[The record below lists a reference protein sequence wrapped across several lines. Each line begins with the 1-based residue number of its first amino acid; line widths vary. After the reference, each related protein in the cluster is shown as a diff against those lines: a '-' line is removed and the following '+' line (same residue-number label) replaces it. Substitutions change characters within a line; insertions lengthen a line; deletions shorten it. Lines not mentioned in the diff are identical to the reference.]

1 MTHINDVEDLANIR
15 LERMRDL
22 TKELTLELGALI
34 KNPVAVSKIIK
45 DPLMPFSASHHEDM
59 EILAQESLLRL
70 TEWLFAIRKELITM
84 GFPYEKEE

>member
-1 MTHINDVEDLANIR
+1 MTHISDAADLPNIR
-15 LERMRDL
+15 LERIRDL
-22 TKELTLELGALI
+22 TKELTEELGLLI
-34 KNPVAVSKIIK
+34 TNPVTVSKIIK